1 MRNEFDI
8 LFEVRRHRNRTI
20 LLPGSLLPTT
30 VSLTTSPN
38 ARPNLV
44 VCFRRKKSTQ
54 DALKPLR
61 AALEGVLTDANK
73 PYVLMLLLLLA
84 PLLLF
89 AAHRVEQREKRAAE
103 AVDQGKKKD

>member
-1 MRNEFDI
+1 M
-8 LFEVRRHRNRTI
+8 
-20 LLPGSLLPTT
+20 
-30 VSLTTSPN
+30 
-38 ARPNLV
+38 
-44 VCFRRKKSTQ
+44 
-54 DALKPLR
+54 KPLR

-103 AVDQGKKKD
+103 AVDRGKKKD

>member
-1 MRNEFDI
+1 M
-8 LFEVRRHRNRTI
+8 
-20 LLPGSLLPTT
+20 
-30 VSLTTSPN
+30 
-38 ARPNLV
+38 
-44 VCFRRKKSTQ
+44 
-54 DALKPLR
+54 KPLR